1 MANMKVGH
9 AVDELMEC
17 TTEARIEQVLE
28 TINPVETED
37 VADKVDALELAV
49 KRAESLKDEDDPLH
63 EWLGTALT
71 KYRGM
76 LR

>member
-1 MANMKVGH
+1 MAKSKVGF
-9 AVDELMEC
+9 ALEELMAC
-17 TTEARIEQVLE
+17 TTEARIEQVLAS
-28 TINPVETED
+28 INPVESED
-37 VADKVDALELAV
+37 VADKVTALELAV
-49 KRAESLKDEDDPLH
+49 ERAKSLKNEDDPLH